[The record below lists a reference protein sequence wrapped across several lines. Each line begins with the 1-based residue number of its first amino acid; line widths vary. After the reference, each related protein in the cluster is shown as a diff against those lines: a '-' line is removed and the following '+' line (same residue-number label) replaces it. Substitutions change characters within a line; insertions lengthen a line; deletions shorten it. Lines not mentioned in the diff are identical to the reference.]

1 MGWHWYRAGLVHGA
15 LRTQVEERIITMH
28 RTKPL
33 IGAGAIAL
41 SALAAAVLS
50 GCSERSAKEVT
61 AQPAGPQITAAAVLE
76 RSVTESQEFSGRI
89 EAIDSVEIRP
99 RVAGYIASVNLK
111 PGAQVRKG
119 DVLFVIDPRP
129 YQAEASRTHAA
140 AQAARAKADLAKVE
154 LERARQLV
162 ADKAIAQ
169 QEVDEKASSYTELA
183 AQARAAQAVWE
194 SAQLNLGFTSVR
206 SPIDGRV
213 GKAEV
218 TLGNLVDGNALLTT
232 VVSDDGVYAS
242 FNGDEDSYLR
252 VGGQARKGEAVS
264 VRVGLAN
271 EEGFPH
277 EGRLEFV
284 DNRVDP
290 ATGSVRMRALFKN
303 EDGALA
309 PGLFARVQLAA
320 ASDSRKAILVADRA
334 VGTDQNRKFVYVVT
348 ADGKA
353 QYREV
358 RLGPVIDNLRVVRQ
372 GLNAGDKV
380 VVTGLQRV
388 QSGAPVTAQT
398 VPMDTAVLAG
408 ARRTQTIAQGAT
420 PASKGDKS

>member
-1 MGWHWYRAGLVHGA
+1 MY
-15 LRTQVEERIITMH
+15 
-28 RTKPL
+28 RTKP
-33 IGAGAIAL
+33 ITGAGAL
-41 SALAAAVLS
+41 SALLVSLLSAAVLS
-50 GCSERSAKEVT
+50 GCSEPSAKE
-61 AQPAGPQITAAAVLE
+61 AAAEPAGPQITAAAVLE

-89 EAIDSVEIRP
+89 EAIESVEIRP
-99 RVAGYIASVNLK
+99 RVSGYIASVNLK
-111 PGAQVRKG
+111 PGAPVRKG

-169 QEVDEKASSYTELA
+169 QEVDEKASNYTELE

-218 TLGNLVDGNALLTT
+218 TLGNLVEGNALLTT
-232 VVSDDGVYAS
+232 VVSNDAVYAS
-242 FNGDEDSYLR
+242 FNGDEDSYQR

-271 EEGFPH
+271 ETGFPH

-284 DNRVDP
+284 DNRLDP
-290 ATGSVRMRALFKN
+290 ATGSVRMRALLKN
-303 EDGALA
+303 EDGSLA

-320 ASDSRKAILVADRA
+320 ASDSGKAILVADRA

-348 ADGKA
+348 TDGKA

-358 RLGPVIDNLRVVRQ
+358 RLGPVIDGLRVVRH

-388 QSGAPVTAQT
+388 QTGATVTAQT

-408 ARRTQTIAQGAT
+408 AKGTQTIAQGAT
-420 PASKGDKS
+420 PAGKGDQS

>member
-1 MGWHWYRAGLVHGA
+1 
-15 LRTQVEERIITMH
+15 MH
-28 RTKPL
+28 HTKPL
-33 IGAGAIAL
+33 TGAGAIAL
-41 SALAAAVLS
+41 SVLAAAVLS
-50 GCSERSAKEVT
+50 GCSEPSAKEAA

-76 RSVTESQEFSGRI
+76 RPVTENQEFSGRI
-89 EAIDSVEIRP
+89 EAIESVEIRP
-99 RVAGYIASVNLK
+99 RVSGFIASVNLK
-111 PGAQVRKG
+111 PGAQVKKG
-119 DVLFVIDPRP
+119 DILFVIDPRP
-129 YQAEASRTHAA
+129 YQAEASRTKAA

-169 QEVDEKASSYTELA
+169 QEADEKASNYTELD
-183 AQARAAQAVWE
+183 AQARAAQAALQAAE
-194 SAQLNLGFTSVR
+194 LNLGFTSVR

-232 VVSDDGVYAS
+232 VVSSNAVYAS
-242 FNGDEDSYLR
+242 FNGDEDTYLR
-252 VGGQARKGEAVS
+252 VGSLARKGEPVS

-271 EEGFPH
+271 ETGFPH
-277 EGRLEFV
+277 EGRLEFI

-303 EDGALA
+303 EDQGLA

-320 ASDSRKAILVADRA
+320 ASDSGKTILVADRA
-334 VGTDQNRKFVYVVT
+334 IGTDQDRKFVYVVA

-358 RLGPVIDNLRVVRQ
+358 RLGPVIDGLRVVRA
-372 GLNAGDKV
+372 GLGAGEKI

-388 QSGAPVTAQT
+388 QSGLAVAAQT
-398 VPMDTAVLAG
+398 VPMATVAAAG
-408 ARRTQTIAQGAT
+408 AKGAQTIAQGDTAD
-420 PASKGDKS
+420 AAAGKS

>member
-1 MGWHWYRAGLVHGA
+1 MY
-15 LRTQVEERIITMH
+15 
-28 RTKPL
+28 RTKP
-33 IGAGAIAL
+33 IAGAGAL
-41 SALAAAVLS
+41 SALVVSLLSATALS
-50 GCSERSAKEVT
+50 GCSEPSAKEV
-61 AQPAGPQITAAAVLE
+61 ASQPAGPQITAAAVLE

-89 EAIDSVEIRP
+89 EAIESVEIRP
-99 RVAGYIASVNLK
+99 RVSGYIASVNLK
-111 PGAQVRKG
+111 PGAPVRKG

-169 QEVDEKASSYTELA
+169 QEADEKASNYTELE

-194 SAQLNLGFTSVR
+194 SAQLNLAFTSVR

-218 TLGNLVDGNALLTT
+218 TLGNLVEGNALLTT
-232 VVSDDGVYAS
+232 VVSNDAVYAS
-242 FNGDEDSYLR
+242 FNGDEDSYQR
-252 VGGQARKGEAVS
+252 VGAQARKGEAVA

-271 EEGFPH
+271 EVGFPH

-284 DNRVDP
+284 DNRLDP

-303 EDGALA
+303 EDGSLA

-320 ASDSRKAILVADRA
+320 ASDSGKAILVADRA

-348 ADGKA
+348 PDGKA

-358 RLGPVIDNLRVVRQ
+358 RLGPVIDGLRVVRH

-388 QSGAPVTAQT
+388 QTGATVTAQT
-398 VPMDTAVLAG
+398 VPMDSAVLAG
-408 ARRTQTIAQGAT
+408 AKGTQTIAQGAT
-420 PASKGDKS
+420 PAGRGDQSRL